1 MLVNQDLNPF
11 PWLVAHGCVGWLRE
25 GLMMSKVM
33 AGLILDNCIIEL
45 QIAQIREMPLSLQA
59 VYYYL
64 NTKQ

>member
-1 MLVNQDLNPF
+1 
-11 PWLVAHGCVGWLRE
+11 
-25 GLMMSKVM
+25 MSKVM